1 MKTNLMTIALL
12 STGAAFSLALG
23 AAIPKISS
31 AAIPLGTAL
40 GGGAIALVLSEGEG
54 KGESAT
60 YPTATA
66 VTPDYPLADR
76 HWQPTPPPISPEL
89 AAGTII
95 CVGDQGSGKSSTATA
110 ILHHRMKAGSRG
122 VVLNHHIE
130 FGQYAGLEI
139 YGRGASFEDRFLSLE
154 AGMRWVVGEI
164 EKRYEKI
171 QFEPNPSFT
180 PITVLMDEMTSW
192 EGNIDKTLIKRF
204 IKICLTDTR
213 KANIQTI
220 WLTHTLT
227 REGWGGVDGVAALIK
242 ATGTIIN
249 FLPAIPGGPKGMQ
262 SSGYADIESGG
273 KKRRVKLAD
282 FLPPSPANIWDFS
295 QYSKAR
301 DIVAALESAYSL
313 PANEDI
319 PKDWEAILDYLQSRD
334 LEAAKVRELQQ
345 ARIPRG
351 GVKADEIRLIL
362 ESMAA
367 AQLISFDGNEA
378 VLTR

>member
-1 MKTNLMTIALL
+1 
-12 STGAAFSLALG
+12 
-23 AAIPKISS
+23 
-31 AAIPLGTAL
+31 
-40 GGGAIALVLSEGEG
+40 
-54 KGESAT
+54 
-60 YPTATA
+60 
-66 VTPDYPLADR
+66 
-76 HWQPTPPPISPEL
+76 
-89 AAGTII
+89 
-95 CVGDQGSGKSSTATA
+95 
-110 ILHHRMKAGSRG
+110 
-122 VVLNHHIE
+122 
-130 FGQYAGLEI
+130 
-139 YGRGASFEDRFLSLE
+139 
-154 AGMRWVVGEI
+154 
-164 EKRYEKI
+164 
-171 QFEPNPSFT
+171 
-180 PITVLMDEMTSW
+180 
-192 EGNIDKTLIKRF
+192 
-204 IKICLTDTR
+204 
-213 KANIQTI
+213 
-220 WLTHTLT
+220 
-227 REGWGGVDGVAALIK
+227 
-242 ATGTIIN
+242 
-249 FLPAIPGGPKGMQ
+249 MQ